1 MSDQQQKTTTPVVP
15 ESQPA
20 TITTPEAPQPA
31 SADSATAAA
40 PTTTTTTT
48 TSDAIAESQPEMT
61 TEEKTAAEP
70 AQIPA
75 AATAAAPSIPATT
88 KALVTETAPALEGK
102 NEEEVAKEGPSKDGV
117 EEEEPKEEAKEEP
130 KEEPKEEAK
139 EEQPAQPEYLV
150 KTPALAQFFDRL
162 PAILS
167 ATGHAEMWGVAL
179 KDSNDIPTVNV
190 LIKFLR
196 ANEGNV
202 KLAEE
207 QLTKALQWRKG
218 MNPVALTE
226 GQYNAEK
233 FGGLGYVTKYTEAN
247 GQEVVVTWNIYGSV
261 KNVEATFGDSDEFIR
276 WRVALMELAVKDMK
290 LGEATTVIDYE
301 GEDPYQMLQVHDY
314 LNVSFLRLNPN
325 IRAATKKTIEVFATA
340 YPELL
345 REKFFV
351 NVPAI
356 MGWMFAAMKVF
367 LSKNTT
373 RKFHPIS
380 NGANLAREFS
390 ALKDQFP
397 HSYGGT
403 GPALQE
409 SGYTV
414 KLEQSAPV
422 AAAAPESKSD
432 AEGSKEITTP
442 AEEVPAE
449 APRQESSTVEA
460 VKADPTVTAQET
472 SAVGVAK

>member
-1 MSDQQQKTTTPVVP
+1 MSDHQEKTTTTPVVP

-20 TITTPEAPQPA
+20 TTTTPEAPQPA
-31 SADSATAAA
+31 SAESATAAA
-40 PTTTTTTT
+40 ATTTTTTT
-48 TSDAIAESQPEMT
+48 DTIAEPQPEMT
-61 TEEKTAAEP
+61 TEEKTATEP

-88 KALVTETAPALEGK
+88 EAPVTETAPALEAK
-102 NEEEVAKEGPSKDGV
+102 NEEVAKEGPSKDGV
-117 EEEEPKEEAKEEP
+117 KEEEP

-150 KTPALAQFFDRL
+150 KTPALAEFFDRL

-167 ATGHAEMWGVAL
+167 ATGHAEMWGVTL
-179 KDSNDIPTVNV
+179 KDFNDIPTVNV

-207 QLTKALQWRKG
+207 QLTKALQWRKE
-218 MNPVALTE
+218 MNPIALTE

-233 FGGLGYVTKYTEAN
+233 FSGLGYVTKYTEAN
-247 GQEVVVTWNIYGSV
+247 GQEVIVTWNIYGSV
-261 KNVEATFGDSDEFIR
+261 KNVDATFGDSDEFIR

-301 GEDPYQMLQVHDY
+301 GEDPYQMIQVHDY

-380 NGANLAREFS
+380 NGANLAREFP

-409 SGYTV
+409 GGYTV

-422 AAAAPESKSD
+422 SAAAPEPTPD
-432 AEGSKEITTP
+432 AEGSKEIATP
-442 AEEVPAE
+442 AEEVPVE
-449 APRQESSTVEA
+449 APKQESSTAEP
-460 VKADPTVTAQET
+460 VKVDPTVTAQET